1 MISCNSSVPEMT
13 KKILSILPGT
23 DCKGHGGCGKSGCYE
38 CASAIAEGGD
48 IALCPACTQEQ
59 ADEIAAVTGRPGRE
73 VIRKIAFVAC
83 GGSAAGKKRFSGYG
97 DCAEARKLGFA
108 RGECKDGCLGAGTCT
123 GFCTFDAMRLE
134 EGKVLI
140 DPEKCSG
147 CGACASAESCVQG
160 IIHMIPADA
169 TNFIPCSSC
178 EEDDDKV
185 REICGYG
192 CIACGEC
199 ERACPEG
206 AVSVV
211 NNHAVIDYEKC
222 VGCTAC
228 TVKCRKKIIID
239 TLHDLS
245 ELKEKTAFVMCSG
258 GAAAGEKYK
267 AMGIESC
274 REAVSK
280 INPLDEGLCTT
291 GCIGLGDCTKVCR
304 YDAVHVVYGTAF
316 VDTDKCVGCK
326 DCTYACP
333 KGLITIVPY
342 KGAKMVPC
350 SSIADYEDKEEV
362 CPAACAGCGDC
373 AANCPNGAIY
383 MEENHAVVDPEL
395 CENCQVCQYVCR
407 RNIIRERVVPEYNY
421 LQTDALNAGKGV

>member
-1 MISCNSSVPEMT
+1 MISCNCSVSEIAE
-13 KKILSILPGT
+13 KILSVLPGT
-23 DCKGHGGCGKSGCYE
+23 DCKGHGGCGKSGCSE
-38 CASAIAEGGD
+38 CAMAIAEGED

-59 ADEIAAVTGRPGRE
+59 VDEIAELTGRPGRE
-73 VIRKIAFVAC
+73 VIKKIAFVAC
-83 GGSAAGKKRFSGYG
+83 AGSSAGKERFSGYS
-97 DCAEARKLGFA
+97 DCAEARKAGFV
-108 RGECKDGCLGAGTCT
+108 RGECKDGCIGAGSCT
-123 GFCTFDAMRLE
+123 GYCTFDAMSVK
-134 EGKVLI
+134 EGKVVI
-140 DPEKCSG
+140 DSEKCSG
-147 CGACASAESCVQG
+147 CGACASADSCVQG

-185 REICGYG
+185 REICGFG

-206 AVSVV
+206 AVSIE
-211 NNHAVIDYEKC
+211 NNHAVIDYDKC

-228 TVKCRKKIIID
+228 TVKCRKKIIVD
-239 TLHDLS
+239 TLHNLA
-245 ELKEKTAFVMCSG
+245 ELKEKVAFVRCSG

-267 AMGIESC
+267 AMGFESC
-274 REAVSK
+274 RDAVSAV
-280 INPLDEGLCTT
+280 NPLDEGLCTT
-291 GCIGLGDCTKVCR
+291 GCAGLGDCTKVCR
-304 YDAVHVVYGTAF
+304 YDAIHVVYGTAF

-350 SSIADYEDKEEV
+350 SSAADYADKEEV
-362 CPAACAGCGDC
+362 CAAACIGCGDC

-383 MEENHAVVDPEL
+383 MEDNHAVVDPEL

-407 RNIIRERVVPEYNY
+407 RNIIREREVPEYNY
-421 LQTDALNAGKGV
+421 LQTDALNAEKGV